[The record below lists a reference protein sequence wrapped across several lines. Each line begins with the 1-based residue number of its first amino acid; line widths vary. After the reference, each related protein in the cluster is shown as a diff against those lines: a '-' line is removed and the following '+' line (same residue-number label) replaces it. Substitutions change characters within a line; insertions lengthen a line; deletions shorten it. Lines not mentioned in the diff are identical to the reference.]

1 MKKVLIASK
10 SIGNGIGYEKLT
22 SMFRENGME
31 PIYKKLQDS
40 GGLLGDLDGMVVG
53 IEEVKGEVFSKAKNL
68 KAVMK
73 FGVGIDNIDTEAAK
87 RYNIKVL
94 NMPGINS
101 DAVAEMAFALMLA
114 VTRRIAECSRKVRAG
129 EWPRLISLSPQGKT
143 LGIVGTG
150 SIGKRLAHM
159 VSGLD
164 MRIIGYDLFPN
175 GEFTE
180 MGGVY
185 TGLEELIKTS
195 DYISLH
201 VPMSRETFHMIGE
214 KELSMMK
221 QTAILIN
228 TARGQII
235 DEKALYEALIKE
247 RITGAGLDV
256 LEIEP
261 PEGNPLLKLDNVVC
275 TSHIAA
281 YTRETLTRMDVTC
294 VQKMGEALKQQL

>member
-10 SIGNGIGYEKLT
+10 SIGNGLGYEKLT
-22 SMFRENGME
+22 SLFHDNGIE
-31 PIYKKLQDS
+31 PIYKKLGDS
-40 GGLLGDLDGMVVG
+40 ESLLADLDGMVIG
-53 IEEVKGEVFSKAKNL
+53 IEEVTEELFSRTKNL

-114 VTRRIAECSRKVRAG
+114 VTRRIGECSRKVRSG
-129 EWPRLISLSPQGKT
+129 QWPRLISLSPQGKT
-143 LGIVGTG
+143 LGIIGTG
-150 SIGKRLAHM
+150 SIGMKLAHM

-164 MRIIGYDLFPN
+164 MKVVGYDLYPN
-175 GEFTE
+175 AEFIE
-180 MGGVY
+180 KGGAY
-185 TGLEELIKTS
+185 TGLEELIRTS

-214 KELSMMK
+214 EELLIMK
-221 QTAILIN
+221 KTAILIN
-228 TARGQII
+228 TARGQLI
-235 DEKALYEALIKE
+235 DEKALYEALLKE
-247 RITGAGLDV
+247 RIAGAGLDV
-256 LEIEP
+256 LETEP
-261 PEGNPLLKLDNVVC
+261 PEENPLLKLDNIIC

-281 YTRETLTRMDVTC
+281 YTRETLTRMDITC
-294 VQKMGEALKQQL
+294 AQKMGEALKLQ